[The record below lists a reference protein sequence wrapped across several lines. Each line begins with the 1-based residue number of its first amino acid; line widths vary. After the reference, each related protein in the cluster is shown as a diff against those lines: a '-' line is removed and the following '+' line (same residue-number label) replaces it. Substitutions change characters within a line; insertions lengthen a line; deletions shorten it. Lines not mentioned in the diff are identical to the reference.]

1 MIWFILYDNIINIF
15 YILIT
20 KHFQNLCC
28 HNGFCKLWRRRFL
41 VPSTRAL
48 GRDDFC
54 RSCFSSFRIC
64 SRSESLHPNIYSIRS
79 ESYCMTH
86 TLYQCMTFS
95 TLLTSKPIQA
105 SRWHSDQKISNRFC
119 QDPSNSF
126 WSDILSLTEIQDWV
140 PSKVIIYESFLVLF
154 PIIGRVMGVLQR
166 LGISNFVGILTFT
179 SQRLNGCT
187 LFNPSKAIDLDV
199 TWLFRLFEY

>member
-1 MIWFILYDNIINIF
+1 MIYFIWNIF
-15 YILIT
+15 YILIS

-41 VPSTRAL
+41 VPSTCAL
-48 GRDDFC
+48 GRNNCC

-64 SRSESLHPNIYSIRS
+64 SRSESLHPTIYSTRS
-79 ESYCMTH
+79 EAYWTTH
-86 TLYQCMTFS
+86 TVYQCMTFS

-140 PSKVIIYESFLVLF
+140 PSRFIIYESLVLF
-154 PIIGRVMGVLQR
+154 PIKGRVMGVLQR
-166 LGISNFVGILTFT
+166 LGISNLVGILTFT

>member
-1 MIWFILYDNIINIF
+1 MVFVNYGGGVFWFLQHAPWDGITVADLVFPLFAFVQGQNHCIQTYTLYD
-15 YILIT
+15 
-20 KHFQNLCC
+20 Q
-28 HNGFCKLWRRRFL
+28 
-41 VPSTRAL
+41 S
-48 GRDDFC
+48 
-54 RSCFSSFRIC
+54 
-64 SRSESLHPNIYSIRS
+64 
-79 ESYCMTH
+79 H
-86 TLYQCMTFS
+86 TVYQCMTFS

-126 WSDILSLTEIQDWV
+126 WSDILSLTEIQDWF
-140 PSKVIIYESFLVLF
+140 PSSY
-154 PIIGRVMGVLQR
+154 
-166 LGISNFVGILTFT
+166 ISKFT